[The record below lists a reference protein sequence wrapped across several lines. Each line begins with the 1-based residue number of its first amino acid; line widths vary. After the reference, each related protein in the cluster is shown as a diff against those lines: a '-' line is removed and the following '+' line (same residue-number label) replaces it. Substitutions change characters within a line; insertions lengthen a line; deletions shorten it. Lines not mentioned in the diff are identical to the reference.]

1 MYDPYKQFWNFVTK
15 IVHLKKKYSFK
26 DEKKKS
32 FGFPPLFLKTTSMR
46 NIQYKP
52 LVIFVMK
59 FSIYYGLIIFILVYL
74 RLFSEIIWSFQIPK

>member
-15 IVHLKKKYSFK
+15 IVHFSRKKYSFK
-26 DEKKKS
+26 DENKKI
-32 FGFPPLFLKTTSMR
+32 FDFPPLFLKTTSMR

-74 RLFSEIIWSFQIPK
+74 RLLSQTFK